1 MANSL
6 LTDTHPD
13 VVSCLSETSLNAAK
27 AFSIQMNTS
36 KIFSKQIIPLPLIL
50 LLSGCSGDY
59 TWGWYVVDPTK
70 LAGQNNIQFL
80 IGGLSDTIQMSVVAI
95 FISMTTGLLVCL
107 PGISS
112 NKYLRAINMAYVAVF
127 RSIPVLVMI
136 LWTYYGLPVALGID
150 LGLFAAGVIALAIC
164 DSPFQAEIFRAGIQS
179 IDIGQHEAAES
190 MGLTYF
196 QKMRLIIL
204 PQAIR
209 KIIPPLANQFVYM
222 LKMSSLASVIGYS
235 ELTRRATE
243 LVVNEYRQLEIY
255 SFLILEYLV
264 LILVVT
270 YFVRKL
276 ENYLK
281 RNERIQNPKSAK
293 S

>member
-1 MANSL
+1 MNISKL
-6 LTDTHPD
+6 
-13 VVSCLSETSLNAAK
+13 VSK
-27 AFSIQMNTS
+27 Y
-36 KIFSKQIIPLPLIL
+36 IIPLSLIL
-50 LLSGCSGDY
+50 LLSSCGGDY
-59 TWGWYVVDPTK
+59 TWGWHVVDPTK

-80 IGGLSDTIQMSVVAI
+80 IGGLLGTIEMSLVAI
-95 FISMTTGLLVCL
+95 LLSMTVGLLVSL
-107 PGISS
+107 PGISN
-112 NKYLRAINMAYVAVF
+112 NKYLRAINLFYVAVF

-136 LWTYYGLPVALGID
+136 LWTYYGLPVVLGID
-150 LGLFAAGVIALAIC
+150 LGLFAAGVLALAIC

-179 IDIGQHEAAES
+179 IDNGQHEAAES

-209 KIIPPLANQFVYM
+209 KIIPPLGNQFVYM

-243 LVVNEYRQLEIY
+243 LVVNEYRPLEIY
-255 SFLILEYLV
+255 TFLILEYLV
-264 LILVVT
+264 LILIVT

-281 RNERIQNPKSAK
+281 RNERIQNPKAAK
-293 S
+293 N